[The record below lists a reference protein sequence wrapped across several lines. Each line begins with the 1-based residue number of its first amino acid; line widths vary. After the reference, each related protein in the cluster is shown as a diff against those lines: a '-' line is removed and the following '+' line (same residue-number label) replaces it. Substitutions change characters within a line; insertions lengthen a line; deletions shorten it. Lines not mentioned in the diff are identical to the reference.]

1 MSLSKFGQ
9 TVLSV
14 WYIFSM
20 ETKAKKEK
28 KIVKIYSNYDH
39 FV

>member
-20 ETKAKKEK
+20 ETKEK
-28 KIVKIYSNYDH
+28 KGEKDRENV
-39 FV
+39 F